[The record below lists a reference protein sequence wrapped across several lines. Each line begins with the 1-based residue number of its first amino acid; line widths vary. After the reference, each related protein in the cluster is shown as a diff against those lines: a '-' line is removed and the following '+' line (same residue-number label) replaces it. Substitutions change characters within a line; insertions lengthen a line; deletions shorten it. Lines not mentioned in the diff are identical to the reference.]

1 MLQFANDVQYAVVE
15 QLRWKWEGWRWC
27 AIEMEM
33 GGGSGGGVQSIS
45 RVVLY
50 RSLSRG
56 YFYDNTSSNDVTVL

>member
-1 MLQFANDVQYAVVE
+1 
-15 QLRWKWEGWRWC
+15 
-27 AIEMEM
+27 MEM

-56 YFYDNTSSNDVTVL
+56 YFYDNTSSNDVTVVPCSSSMYSEII